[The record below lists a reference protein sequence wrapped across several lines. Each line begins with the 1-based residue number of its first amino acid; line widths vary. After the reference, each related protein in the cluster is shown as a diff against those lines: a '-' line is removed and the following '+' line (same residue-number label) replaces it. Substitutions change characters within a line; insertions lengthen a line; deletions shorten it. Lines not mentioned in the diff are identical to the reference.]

1 MIDTVTC
8 IIPCFLYKSQY
19 VTWCIINLMITGI
32 VVCFQCCIIQLN
44 LIFLCIVIPTSYER
58 LWPNLQTSEG
68 FCGAL
73 FIAIQIKLCS
83 LTQCNGLHNIWLLL
97 YVFRWNIIHLNS
109 PCLFDYKYIAFTE
122 QWEFH
127 KKCICVN

>member
-1 MIDTVTC
+1 
-8 IIPCFLYKSQY
+8 
-19 VTWCIINLMITGI
+19 MITGI

-58 LWPNLQTSEG
+58 LRPNLQTSEG

-83 LTQCNGLHNIWLLL
+83 LTQCNGLHNMIAGICFSLKHNSFKFTLL
-97 YVFRWNIIHLNS
+97 V
-109 PCLFDYKYIAFTE
+109 
-122 QWEFH
+122 
-127 KKCICVN
+127 